1 MDPKAMR
8 RTAPVIAEL
17 MKVLSNETRLM
28 ILCLL
33 VEGERSVNDLA
44 ETLEVRGPTMSQQL
58 ALLRKDGL
66 VKTRREGQTIYYS
79 LARDDITALMG
90 FLHDSYCGGERKR
103 GRSRRRVA

>member
-44 ETLEVRGPTMSQQL
+44 ATLEVRGPTMSQQL

-66 VKTRREGQTIYYS
+66 VGTRRDGQTVYYS
-79 LARDDITALMG
+79 LVRDDIRELMG
-90 FLHDSYCGGERKR
+90 FLHDAYCSPKAKR
-103 GRSRRRVA
+103 GRKRRAA

>member
-33 VEGERSVNDLA
+33 VEGERSVNELA
-44 ETLEVRGPTMSQQL
+44 ETLDVRGPTMSQQL

-66 VKTRREGQTIYYS
+66 VKTRREGQAIHYS
-79 LARDDITALMG
+79 LARDDIQALMG
-90 FLHDSYCGGERKR
+90 FLHESYCGSGRKR
-103 GRSRRRVA
+103 GGGRRVA

>member
-33 VEGERSVNDLA
+33 VEGERSVTDLA

-66 VKTRREGQTIYYS
+66 VGTRRDGQTVYYS
-79 LARDDITALMG
+79 LARDDIRELMG
-90 FLHDSYCGGERKR
+90 FLHDAYCGPKAK
-103 GRSRRRVA
+103 RSRKKRAA

>member
-8 RTAPVIAEL
+8 RTAPAIAEL

-28 ILCLL
+28 ILCVL

-79 LARDDITALMG
+79 LARDDIQALMG
-90 FLHDSYCGGERKR
+90 FLHDSYCGRDRKR
-103 GRSRRRVA
+103 RGGRRVA

>member
-8 RTAPVIAEL
+8 RTAPAIAEF

-44 ETLEVRGPTMSQQL
+44 DTLGVRGPTMSQQL

-66 VKTRREGQTIYYS
+66 VKTRREGQTIHYS
-79 LARDDITALMG
+79 LARDDIRALMG
-90 FLHDSYCGGERKR
+90 FLHDSYCGSGRKR
-103 GRSRRRVA
+103 GGGRRVA